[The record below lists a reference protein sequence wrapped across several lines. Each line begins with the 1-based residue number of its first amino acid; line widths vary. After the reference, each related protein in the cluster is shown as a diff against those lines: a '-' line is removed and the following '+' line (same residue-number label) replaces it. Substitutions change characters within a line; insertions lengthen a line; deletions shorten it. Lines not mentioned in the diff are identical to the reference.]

1 MASPAKAAPK
11 AAAAKKAPTP
21 AAKKP
26 AAPATKKAAAPAAV
40 KPAPAKAVASN
51 GKATSSN
58 PAVNIQPIL
67 NQQRN
72 APAPTQKYGTVSQRL
87 PIGLDEKTRLSSVTM
102 LNQLLADTITLR
114 DMYKKHH
121 WQVVGPT
128 FYQLHLLFDKH
139 YEEQAELVDTIAE
152 RIQILGGV
160 AVAMAHDVAELSSI
174 PRVPR
179 DREDAPVQVSRLL
192 DGHQRILKNCH
203 DYAGKAD
210 DAGDDGTN
218 DLIVSNLIRTNEMQV
233 WFVSEH
239 VVDSPLTQAK

>member
-1 MASPAKAAPK
+1 MAPSAKTAAPK
-11 AAAAKKAPTP
+11 AAAKKAAAP

-26 AAPATKKAAAPAAV
+26 AAGNGNAAGTNRAV
-40 KPAPAKAVASN
+40 S
-51 GKATSSN
+51 
-58 PAVNIQPIL
+58 IQPIL
-67 NQQRN
+67 NQQN
-72 APAPTQKYGTVSQRL
+72 HAPAPTQKYGTVSQRL
-87 PIGLDEKTRLSSVTM
+87 PIGLNEQTRQSSVTM

-139 YEEQAELVDTIAE
+139 YEEQTVLVDAIAE

-179 DREDAPVQVSRLL
+179 DREEAPVQVSRLL
-192 DGHQRILKNCH
+192 DAHQRLLKNCH
-203 DYAGKAD
+203 DYASKAD
-210 DAGDDGTN
+210 GSGDDGTN
-218 DLIVSNLIRTNEMQV
+218 DLIVSQLIRTNELQV

-239 VVDSPLTQAK
+239 VVESPLTRAK

>member
-1 MASPAKAAPK
+1 MAPSAKTAAPK
-11 AAAAKKAPTP
+11 AAAKKAAAP

-26 AAPATKKAAAPAAV
+26 AAGNGNAAGTNRAV
-40 KPAPAKAVASN
+40 S
-51 GKATSSN
+51 
-58 PAVNIQPIL
+58 IQPIL
-67 NQQRN
+67 NQQN
-72 APAPTQKYGTVSQRL
+72 HAPAPTQKYGTVSQRL
-87 PIGLDEKTRLSSVTM
+87 PIGLNEQTRQSSVTM

-139 YEEQAELVDTIAE
+139 YEEQAVLVDAIAE

-179 DREDAPVQVSRLL
+179 DREEAPVQVSRLL
-192 DGHQRILKNCH
+192 DAHQRLLKNCH
-203 DYAGKAD
+203 DYASKAD
-210 DAGDDGTN
+210 DSGDDGTN
-218 DLIVSNLIRTNEMQV
+218 DLIVSQLIRTNELQV

-239 VVDSPLTQAK
+239 VVESPLTRAK

>member
-1 MASPAKAAPK
+1 MASSAKTAAPK
-11 AAAAKKAPTP
+11 AAAKK
-21 AAKKP
+21 
-26 AAPATKKAAAPAAV
+26 AAPAA
-40 KPAPAKAVASN
+40 KA
-51 GKATSSN
+51 GQSN

-67 NQQRN
+67 NQQNN

-87 PIGLDEKTRLSSVTM
+87 PIGLDEATRQGSVTM

-139 YEEQAELVDTIAE
+139 YEEQAVLVDALAE
-152 RIQILGGV
+152 RIQILSGV

-179 DREDAPVQVSRLL
+179 DREEAPVQVSRLL
-192 DGHQRILKNCH
+192 DAHQRILKNCH
-203 DYAGKAD
+203 DFASKAD
-210 DAGDDGTN
+210 DSGDDGTN
-218 DLIVSNLIRTNEMQV
+218 DLIVSQLVRTNEMQV

-239 VVDSPLTQAK
+239 VVESPLTRAE

>member
-1 MASPAKAAPK
+1 MAAPAKTAAPK
-11 AAAAKKAPTP
+11 T
-21 AAKKP
+21 
-26 AAPATKKAAAPAAV
+26 AAPKKAAAPAAQ
-40 KPAPAKAVASN
+40 KGPAKAAAAST
-51 GKATSSN
+51 GKGAGTN
-58 PAVNIQPIL
+58 AAVDIQPIL
-67 NQQRN
+67 NQQN
-72 APAPTQKYGTVSQRL
+72 HAPSPTQRYGTVSQRL
-87 PIGLDEKTRLSSVTM
+87 PIGLDEQTRQSSVTM

-139 YEEQAELVDTIAE
+139 YEEQAVLVDAIAE

-179 DREDAPVQVSRLL
+179 DREEAPVQVSRLL
-192 DGHQRILKNCH
+192 DGHQRLLKSCH
-203 DYAGKAD
+203 EYADKAD
-210 DAGDDGTN
+210 ESGDDGTN
-218 DLIVSNLIRTNEMQV
+218 DLIVSQLIRTNEMQV

-239 VVDSPLTQAK
+239 VVESPLTRAE

>member
-1 MASPAKAAPK
+1 MASSAKAAPK
-11 AAAAKKAPTP
+11 SSASPKK
-21 AAKKP
+21 
-26 AAPATKKAAAPAAV
+26 AAPAA
-40 KPAPAKAVASN
+40 KAAAAPKASAN
-51 GKATSSN
+51 GKANTGNGAGSN
-58 PAVNIQPIL
+58 AAVDIQPRL
-67 NQQRN
+67 NQQQN
-72 APAPTQKYGTVSQRL
+72 APAPTQRYGTVSQRL
-87 PIGLDEKTRLSSVTM
+87 PIGLGESTRQGSVTM

-139 YEEQAELVDTIAE
+139 YEEQSVLVDAIAE

-179 DREDAPVQVSRLL
+179 DREEPPVQVSRLL

-203 DYAGKAD
+203 DYASKAD
-210 DAGDDGTN
+210 KSGDDGTN
-218 DLIVSNLIRTNEMQV
+218 DLIVSQLVRTNELQV
-233 WFVSEH
+233 WFVAEH
-239 VVDSPLTQAK
+239 VVDSPLIQAE

>member
-1 MASPAKAAPK
+1 MALPAKAPVA
-11 AAAAKKAPTP
+11 
-21 AAKKP
+21 
-26 AAPATKKAAAPAAV
+26 KKAAAPAAK
-40 KPAPAKAVASN
+40 KPTAANSN
-51 GKATSSN
+51 GKSAGSANIGLGAGSN
-58 PAVNIQPIL
+58 AAINILPRL
-67 NQQRN
+67 NQQN
-72 APAPTQKYGTVSQRL
+72 HAPAPTQRYGTVSQRL
-87 PIGLDEKTRLSSVTM
+87 PIGLSEATRQESVTM

-139 YEEQAELVDTIAE
+139 YEEQSVLVDSIAE

-179 DREDAPVQVSRLL
+179 DREEPPVQVSRLL

-203 DYAGKAD
+203 DFATKAD
-210 DAGDDGTN
+210 ENGDDGSN
-218 DLIVSNLIRTNEMQV
+218 DLIVSQLVRTNELQV
-233 WFVSEH
+233 WFVAEH
-239 VVDSPLTQAK
+239 LVDSPLTQAK